1 MFVKSVKTPGV
12 AHLSYILGS
21 QGQACVID
29 PRRDIDD
36 YLSIAKEEGCNI
48 ELVIE
53 THRNEDIISGA
64 PTLAE
69 ITGSKVMHGPNA
81 DDNIRYADTCEEGDR
96 FDIGNLRLE
105 ILETPGHTKDSI
117 SILLYDTDFDQG
129 PVGVFTG
136 DTLFIGDVGRADFY
150 PDEAEAMAESLYNS
164 LQKLADKAPA
174 ALVYPAHGAGSVCGD
189 GMADREFSSIA
200 HELANNGMLKLDK
213 DDFIREKVDEE
224 HDKPPYF
231 ATMEALNAKGA
242 DAAKPFE
249 HLKQLSPGELKSDDL
264 LIDVRGTEAFRGSH
278 IPGALCLPAGLI
290 SAYAGW
296 LLKEDQRYAL
306 MADSAEAAKSA
317 YQELSRIGFDNCDGY
332 CTTGLPMFAA
342 QGNDFGN
349 VPSVDTDTVKDRI
362 DNGENWTLLDVRKPG
377 EYDKAHIDASSH
389 IYLGELPGK
398 LDTLDKK
405 KRYTVMCASGARAT
419 VAASLLKAEGIE
431 QVDVYLGSM
440 GAWNN
445 SK

>member
-21 QGQACVID
+21 QNQACVID
-29 PRRDIDD
+29 PRRDIDA
-36 YLSIAKEEGCNI
+36 YLSIAKEQGCNI
-48 ELVIE
+48 ELIIE

-64 PTLAE
+64 PILAD
-69 ITGSKVMHGPNA
+69 ITGAKVMHGPNA
-81 DDNIRYADTCEEGDR
+81 DETIQYAETCKEGDS

-129 PVGVFTG
+129 PVGAFTG

-189 GMADREFSSIA
+189 GMAEREFSSIA

-213 DDFIREKVDEE
+213 DDFIHEKVKEE

-231 ATMEALNAKGA
+231 STMEALNAKGA
-242 DAAKPFE
+242 GAARAFE
-249 HLKQLSPGELKSDDL
+249 TLKQLTPAGLEDSLV
-264 LIDVRGTEAFRGSH
+264 IDVRGTEAFRGSH
-278 IPGALCLPAGLI
+278 IPGALCLPGGLI

-296 LLKEDQRYAL
+296 ILKDGQRYAV
-306 MADSAEAAKSA
+306 MADSAEQAKSA

-342 QGNDFGN
+342 QGNDFGS
-349 VPSVDTDTVKDRI
+349 VPSVDTDAVKNHI
-362 DNGENWTLLDVRKPG
+362 DNDENWTLLDVRKPG
-377 EYDKAHIDASSH
+377 EYDSAHIDGSSH
-389 IYLGELPGK
+389 IYLGQLPDK
-398 LDTLDKK
+398 LDALDEKQH
-405 KRYTVMCASGARAT
+405 YTVMCASGARAT
-419 VAASLLKAEGIE
+419 VAASLLKANGTE